1 MSDSPDLSK
10 LHARTEQNRIDFLQ
24 TDLALC
30 FTFIDLAKT
39 ELAGGDREA
48 AMQALANA
56 ENGYATIA
64 RFAPEVNN
72 PEQRN
77 DIEQKLGELRSALD
91 ALA

>member
-1 MSDSPDLSK
+1 M
-10 LHARTEQNRIDFLQ
+10 
-24 TDLALC
+24 ALC

-39 ELAGGDREA
+39 ELAAGDREA
-48 AMQALANA
+48 AMQASAKA

-77 DIEQKLGELRSALD
+77 DIEEKMGELRSALD
-91 ALA
+91 AFA